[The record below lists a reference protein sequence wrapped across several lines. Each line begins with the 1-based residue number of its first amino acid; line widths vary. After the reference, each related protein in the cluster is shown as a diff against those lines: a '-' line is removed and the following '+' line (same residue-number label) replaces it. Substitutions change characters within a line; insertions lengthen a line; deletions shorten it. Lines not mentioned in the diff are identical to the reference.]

1 MSCQRSPNSNFLK
14 SDSWKRINTRDTLT
28 KSLYIE
34 RGVVSYNVYLHVYSY
49 MLVFIY
55 THIFRVARW
64 DSDRTGSH
72 RLFLKPCASSRY
84 QDCWFR
90 NCLKQLWRLSSAYT
104 QKYTIGAAS
113 TILEHRMSRLDYV
126 WCIDVASPSFLS
138 TFENGDSSMRNRQTT
153 MKAGAGLMRLWE
165 IFEYMCIHIR
175 FSFVPFSV
183 LVPRSWYMN
192 WWQHDTN
199 LCEVWTHV
207 SSCRPDESQP

>member
-1 MSCQRSPNSNFLK
+1 MSIYMYTATCMC
-14 SDSWKRINTRDTLT
+14 
-28 KSLYIE
+28 LYIL
-34 RGVVSYNVYLHVYSY
+34 VY
-49 MLVFIY
+49 IY
-55 THIFRVARW
+55 ILRVACW

-126 WCIDVASPSFLS
+126 WCIDVASPPFLS

-165 IFEYMCIHIR
+165 IFEYMRVCI
-175 FSFVPFSV
+175 SVLFVSFSV
-183 LVPRSWYMN
+183 HCKLN
-192 WWQHDTN
+192 W
-199 LCEVWTHV
+199 C
-207 SSCRPDESQP
+207 SST